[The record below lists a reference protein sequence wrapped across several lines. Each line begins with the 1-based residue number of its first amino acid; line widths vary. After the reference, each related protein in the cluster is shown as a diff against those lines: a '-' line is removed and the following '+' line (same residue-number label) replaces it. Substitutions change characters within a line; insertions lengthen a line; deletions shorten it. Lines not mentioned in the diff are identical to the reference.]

1 MLEPAEMRR
10 KNESVDRNG
19 LAEKNTGSLKAAE
32 SEEWN
37 YQEYSGAG
45 GNNNWQNPEK
55 KTYMILFM
63 WKGWKIIDSHIR

>member
-32 SEEWN
+32 SEE
-37 YQEYSGAG
+37 
-45 GNNNWQNPEK
+45 
-55 KTYMILFM
+55 
-63 WKGWKIIDSHIR
+63 